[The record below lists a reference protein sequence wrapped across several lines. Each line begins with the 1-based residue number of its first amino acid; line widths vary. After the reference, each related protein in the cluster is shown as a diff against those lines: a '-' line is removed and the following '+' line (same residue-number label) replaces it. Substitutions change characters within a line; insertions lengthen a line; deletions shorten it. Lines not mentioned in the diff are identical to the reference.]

1 MTTKKFSNSFLQSYQ
16 KCPLQCFYRYEQHLQ
31 RADGDSGEHHLIFG
45 RAMHEAFKTLYVTND
60 VTSAIESLHVNYP
73 TQLDPSDLA
82 KTAANG
88 AFVIEKYWEHY
99 NGDRDWEIVSIEE
112 IDSAEDGYVVKPD
125 LIVKDRYSNLLLIDH
140 KFTKAYL
147 NYKFFD
153 QFSPN
158 SQVTQYIRWAKEKF
172 GACDGFVV
180 NACNFL
186 FLQRRS
192 AQRAA
197 GFNTE
202 FERQTFNVTAQQ
214 IAQDESAK
222 HYWIDR
228 IEESRATDLWPMN
241 TTSCTFCSYKSIC
254 AAGWDWQN
262 DRELILNTYR
272 QVCEKWVPE
281 LGQHCNLDRGH
292 EEPHAFK
299 ITEGTEPV
307 EFVVEV

>member
-1 MTTKKFSNSFLQSYQ
+1 MSRYSNSLLQSYM

-31 RADGDSGEHHLIFG
+31 RSDDDSSGHHLAFG
-45 RAMHEAFKTLYVTND
+45 RAMHEAFKTLYTTND
-60 VTSAIESLHVNYP
+60 VEAAIKALNENYP
-73 TQLDPSDLA
+73 TQLDPNDLA

-88 AFVIEKYWEHY
+88 AFVIKVYWEHY
-99 NGDRDWEIVSIEE
+99 NQDRDWEIVSCEE

-125 LIVKDRYSNLLLIDH
+125 LIVKDRYSNLLLVDH
-140 KFTKAYL
+140 KFTKSYL

-158 SQVTQYIRWAKEKF
+158 SQITQYIRWAKEKF

-180 NACNFL
+180 NAVNFL
-186 FLQRRS
+186 FLQRKS

-214 IAQDESAK
+214 IAQDELAK
-222 HYWIDR
+222 AYWIER
-228 IEESRATDLWPMN
+228 IEEARAKNRWPMN
-241 TTSCTFCSYKSIC
+241 TTACTFCSYKSIC
-254 AAGWDWQN
+254 AAGWDWEN

-272 QVCEKWVPE
+272 SVCEKFVPE
-281 LGQHCNLDRGH
+281 QGAHCQLDRDHPGDH
-292 EEPHAFK
+292 NPSPRQAQEA
-299 ITEGTEPV
+299 V
-307 EFVVEV
+307 EFEVNV